1 MEIQHNEKSKEL
13 ELTKKLAVLGWIMRK
28 EYISMDEYS
37 RIKRKLMNEYDLS
50 LIHIW
55 NKLAVLWRS

>member
-28 EYISMDEYS
+28 GYISMDEYS
-37 RIKRKLMNEYDLS
+37 RIKRKLMNEYDIVS
-50 LIHIW
+50 F
-55 NKLAVLWRS
+55 

>member
-1 MEIQHNEKSKEL
+1 MEIQHTEKSKEL

-50 LIHIW
+50 LIHI
-55 NKLAVLWRS
+55 

>member
-1 MEIQHNEKSKEL
+1 MEIQHNEKLKEL

-37 RIKRKLMNEYDLS
+37 RIKRKLMNEYDIVS
-50 LIHIW
+50 F
-55 NKLAVLWRS
+55 

>member
-37 RIKRKLMNEYDLS
+37 RIVIEKYCMDHHTTKKADF
-50 LIHIW
+50 
-55 NKLAVLWRS
+55 LWDDAD